1 MPEIQEI
8 IIVIRISQSLIPSTD
23 VTTKE
28 QVLHRE
34 DESA

>member
-1 MPEIQEI
+1 MPEVQEI
-8 IIVIRISQSLIPSTD
+8 IIIIRISQSLIPSTD
-23 VTTKE
+23 VTTEE